1 MIQEISCLYLF
12 LPDEDF
18 GSEDDDLGAD
28 DGKADSDYESSQK
41 SKKGK
46 KAKPEKNKRA
56 ASKSRK
62 RPAGKKKK
70 EERVASLCSERYC
83 TGSLLGDY
91 RSMLI
96 RLNVAMFSSGLS
108 YSASILINFLVNDL
122 TFVLP
127 TCYLK
132 TVRWSV
138 FCIFIIT
145 W

>member
-1 MIQEISCLYLF
+1 MIQKTSYSYLF

-70 EERVASLCSERYC
+70 RSLVFAVQDIAQNHCWVTTEMC
-83 TGSLLGDY
+83 L
-91 RSMLI
+91 
-96 RLNVAMFSSGLS
+96 SG
-108 YSASILINFLVNDL
+108 
-122 TFVLP
+122 
-127 TCYLK
+127 
-132 TVRWSV
+132 
-138 FCIFIIT
+138 
-145 W
+145 

>member
-1 MIQEISCLYLF
+1 MIQKTSYSYLF

-70 EERVASLCSERYC
+70 KVASLCSAGYC
-83 TGSLLGDY
+83 TRSLLGDY
-91 RSMLI
+91 RNVLI
-96 RLNVAMFSSGLS
+96 RLNVTMFCSQLS
-108 YSASILINFLVNDL
+108 YSASILINFLMIDF

-127 TCYLK
+127 MCYLR
-132 TVRWSV
+132 TVMWSV
-138 FCIFIIT
+138 FCTFIIT

>member
-70 EERVASLCSERYC
+70 KKGLLVFAVKDTAQDHCWVITETC
-83 TGSLLGDY
+83 LLG
-91 RSMLI
+91 
-96 RLNVAMFSSGLS
+96 
-108 YSASILINFLVNDL
+108 
-122 TFVLP
+122 
-127 TCYLK
+127 
-132 TVRWSV
+132 
-138 FCIFIIT
+138 
-145 W
+145 